1 MHLNRVIA
9 AHRLLLLAA
18 VSTSEQHL
26 ITVLNMLE
34 CSPDHSAR
42 LCCVSACVQ
51 SWSLKAARGHCCH
64 CVCVCVVLSGFVCDH
79 WMCVCAVSSDVLMAE
94 RIWLHWKARRKKTQL
109 LLSSYSCWGMKE
121 GWLGR
126 PVDVSVTPWAGS
138 RCVSWSTVIWILIQ
152 VWNVFSF
159 ELKTW
164 KVSTTQTL
172 MVQNLN
178 SEFNVI
184 NYFSPW
190 MH

>member
-9 AHRLLLLAA
+9 AHSLLLLAA
-18 VSTSEQHL
+18 VNTSEQHL

-64 CVCVCVVLSGFVCDH
+64 CVCVCGAVRVCVRSLDV
-79 WMCVCAVSSDVLMAE
+79 CVCAVSSDVLMAE

-138 RCVSWSTVIWILIQ
+138 RCVSWSTVIWKSFGF
-152 VWNVFSF
+152 WFSGRSEMF
-159 ELKTW
+159 
-164 KVSTTQTL
+164 SA
-172 MVQNLN
+172 LN
-178 SEFNVI
+178 
-184 NYFSPW
+184 
-190 MH
+190 